1 MDFIMNMWQAGDVL
15 DAAVQTL
22 INERCRQ
29 AYVHDMRGG
38 LQAIYSS
45 FELLARSA
53 KHGAANAV
61 LIENASSIAKRAMAH
76 HEQALAEIVNQVAGS
91 VDAPVNTNLANLVK
105 QAQHFLR
112 NDALSKGVTLAFSGC
127 EELLVFCPRNK
138 LRSLIL
144 GLLAL
149 GIDGLPSGAELHV
162 ELSRV
167 DGYVLLELRSE
178 LTYSAIRE
186 AQDLLCHEPVH
197 LRPQELVLGYARHWI
212 RASGGRVEIHSPADA
227 QSGLRIYYPLAA
239 PINRSLGEA
248 VPHS

>member
-1 MDFIMNMWQAGDVL
+1 
-15 DAAVQTL
+15 
-22 INERCRQ
+22 
-29 AYVHDMRGG
+29 MRGG

-76 HEQALAEIVNQVAGS
+76 HEQALVEIVNQVTGP
-91 VDAPVNTNLANLVK
+91 VDAPMITNLSNLVK

-112 NDALSKGVTLAFSGC
+112 NDALGKGVTLVFSGC
-127 EELLVFCPRNK
+127 EDALVFTPPNK
-138 LRSLIL
+138 LRSIVL

-149 GIDGLPSGAELHV
+149 GIDGLPLGAELHV

-167 DGYVLLELRSE
+167 EGYVLLELRSE
-178 LTYSAIRE
+178 LTYGAIRE
-186 AQDLLCHEPVH
+186 AQDLLCQEPVH
-197 LRPQELVLGYARHWI
+197 LRPQELVLGFARQWI
-212 RASGGRVEIHSPADA
+212 VANGGRVEIHSLTGE

-239 PINRSLGEA
+239 A
-248 VPHS
+248 F

>member
-1 MDFIMNMWQAGDVL
+1 MDLIMNTWQAGDVL

-53 KHGAANAV
+53 KHGATNAV

-76 HEQALAEIVNQVAGS
+76 HEQALVEIVNQVAGP

-127 EELLVFCPRNK
+127 EDLLVFSPRNK

-149 GIDGLPSGAELHV
+149 GIDGLPAGAELHA

-212 RASGGRVEIHSPADA
+212 TANGGRVEIHSPADA

-239 PINRSLGEA
+239 A
-248 VPHS
+248 